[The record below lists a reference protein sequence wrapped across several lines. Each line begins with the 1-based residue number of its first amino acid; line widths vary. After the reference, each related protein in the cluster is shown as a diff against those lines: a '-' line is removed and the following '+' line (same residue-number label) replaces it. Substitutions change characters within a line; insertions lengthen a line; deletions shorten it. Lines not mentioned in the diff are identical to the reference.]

1 MPHPKPLLTFQQM
14 LANLK
19 ARPDWLALPDIR
31 IAMWP
36 QQISFCDDISDER
49 LFNGRGF
56 DLVNLQGEVI
66 G

>member
-1 MPHPKPLLTFQQM
+1 M

-19 ARPDWLALPDIR
+19 ARPDWQALPDIR

-36 QQISFCDDISDER
+36 QQVSFCDDISDER